1 MVAMGLGALA
11 TGACGSA
18 EAPRAEPDVATKQAV
33 DAPPA
38 KPDVA
43 TKPAVDASPAE
54 PATATK
60 QVVATPPAEP
70 DAATKPVAPAVAP
83 SRLGIPPNPEH
94 AVMIV
99 GGNAEPG
106 IVVLDAS
113 QEPVGR
119 LVTAN
124 VSWCRVD
131 PRAGVVWYQHRPLG
145 EAAYDSPVTLSFVDL
160 EGHGPPVVVIDESPD
175 VVVIQYPD
183 EVLGRPEPHGYEDGI
198 AVRMDEPPQL
208 EAILGCDGDM
218 AYYCF
223 GEEVTD
229 IEAAHAKRLAERR
242 KALARAPFVGAEA
255 VAALVARARL
265 AGRRAVPT
273 EPPRGPEPT
282 TVKAVPRAGCDAS
295 PEECGKARRLPG
307 TPYWQVVVSNS
318 RGDFYHESRGLYD
331 PVEKVFFDPKD
342 ATARSPKP
350 VSDEPFLPT
359 WVSPSGERAM
369 DDSTLVKLAG
379 GTLATDMNGAC
390 GFWGG
395 GWENASSG
403 SSG

>member
-1 MVAMGLGALA
+1 MGLGVLA
-11 TGACGSA
+11 TSACGRA
-18 EAPRAEPDVATKQAV
+18 EAPRTEPDASTKPVV

-38 KPDVA
+38 
-43 TKPAVDASPAE
+43 E
-54 PATATK
+54 PAAATK
-60 QVVATPPAEP
+60 QAIDTPRAEP
-70 DAATKPVAPAVAP
+70 DAATKPPIVAGPPEPKPPEPVVAP

-99 GGNAEPG
+99 GGDVEPG

-113 QEPVGR
+113 QAPVGR

-131 PRAGVVWYQHRPLG
+131 PRAGVVWYQHRPPG
-145 EAAYDSPVTLSFVDL
+145 EIDYDAPVALSFVDL
-160 EGHGPPVVVIDESPD
+160 EGHGPPVTVIDESPD
-175 VVVIQYPD
+175 VVVIHYPD
-183 EVLGRPEPHGYEDGI
+183 EVLGQPEPHHYDDGI
-198 AVRMDEPPQL
+198 AVHMDEPPQL

-223 GEEVTD
+223 GDEVTD
-229 IEAAHAKRLAERR
+229 YEAARAKRLARSR
-242 KALARAPFVGAEA
+242 KALARERFVGAEA
-255 VAALVARARL
+255 ITTLVARARL
-265 AGRRAVPT
+265 AGRRAVPASA
-273 EPPRGPEPT
+273 PRGPEPQP
-282 TVKAVPRAGCDAS
+282 VAAVPRSGCEDM

-318 RGDFYHESRGLYD
+318 RGDFYHETLGLYD
-331 PVEKVFFDPKD
+331 PVEKVFFDPAD
-342 ATARSPKP
+342 ATARSPTP
-350 VSDEPFLPT
+350 ASSEPFVPT

-369 DDSTLVKLAG
+369 DGSTLVKLAG

-403 SSG
+403 